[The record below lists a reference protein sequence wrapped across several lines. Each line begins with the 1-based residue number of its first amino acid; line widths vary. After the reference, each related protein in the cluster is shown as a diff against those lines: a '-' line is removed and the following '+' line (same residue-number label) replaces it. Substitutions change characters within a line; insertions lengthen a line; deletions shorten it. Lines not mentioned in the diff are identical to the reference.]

1 MIIMKKKLTATV
13 LTGIVLLAGMQL
25 GSGATA
31 NAADSSLPVI
41 QTLSTQYDISPNRVF
56 YNASTRYIQI
66 DGEDVLKPN
75 TIKNGRAY
83 APSESIAAAVAKAQ
97 TQQPLTFVLIHGAW
111 ADASF
116 WDKTAAELRKAGHT
130 VYAPEYAGHGTLYD
144 PNVTHEQIVTSVV
157 DYIKSKK
164 LTNIVLVG
172 HSFGGTII
180 QKVAEQ
186 IPERIHRLVFFDAF
200 VPLDGQSV
208 VDQAP
213 GLEAGFGHLREA
225 SGNNTLPLP
234 FSMFR
239 DSFVNT
245 ASLSLAK
252 EIYQNA
258 KPEPAGPLF
267 EKLDLKTFYTLE
279 LPKSYLYLT
288 SDTALPQ
295 GSYGWN
301 PTQASHLGQF
311 RLITGEGDH
320 MTTAFAAPKYL
331 EEKLY
336 EASRD

>member
-1 MIIMKKKLTATV
+1 MNTMKKKLATTV
-13 LTGIVLLAGMQL
+13 LTGIVLLAGVQL
-25 GSGATA
+25 GGGATV
-31 NAADSSLPVI
+31 NAEDSSLPVL
-41 QTLSTQYDISPNRVF
+41 QTLSTQYDISPNRVY
-56 YNASTRYIQI
+56 YNVSTRYIQI
-66 DGEDVLKPN
+66 DGENALKPN
-75 TIKNGRAY
+75 AIKDGRTY
-83 APSESIAAAVAKAQ
+83 ASGDSIATAVAKAN

-116 WDKTAAELRKAGHT
+116 WNKTADELRKAGHI
-130 VYAPEYAGHGTLYD
+130 VYTPEYAGHGTLYD
-144 PNVTHEQIVTSVV
+144 PNVTHGQIVTSVV

-164 LTNIVLVG
+164 LTHIVLVG
-172 HSFGGTII
+172 HNFGGTVI

-186 IPERIHRLVFFDAF
+186 IPDRIQRLVFFDAF

-213 GLEAGFGHLREA
+213 GLETAFGHLRES
-225 SGNNTLPLP
+225 SGNNTIPLP
-234 FSMFR
+234 FSLFR

-252 EIYQNA
+252 EIYQSA

-267 EKLDLKTFYTLE
+267 EKLDLKTYYKLE

-295 GSYGWN
+295 GPYGWN

>member
-1 MIIMKKKLTATV
+1 MKLTAV
-13 LTGIVLLAGMQL
+13 LAGAVLLTGLQFG
-25 GSGATA
+25 GSTRA
-31 NAADSSLPVI
+31 NAADSSLPVLH
-41 QTLSTQYDISPNRVF
+41 TLGTQYNISPDRI
-56 YNASTRYIQI
+56 YYDTASKTIQI
-66 DGEDVLKPN
+66 DGGNAFEPQS
-75 TIKNGRAY
+75 IKNGRAY
-83 APSESIAAAVAKAQ
+83 ATADTIAAAASKAR

-111 ADASF
+111 SDASL
-116 WDKTAAELRKAGHT
+116 WDKTAAELRTAGHT

-157 DYIKSKK
+157 DYIQSKQ

-172 HSFGGTII
+172 HSFGGTVI

-186 IPERIHRLVFFDAF
+186 IPERIRRLVFFDAF

-208 VDQAP
+208 VDQGP
-213 GLEAGFGHLREA
+213 GLEAAFGQLREA

-245 ASLSLAK
+245 ASLSLAE
-252 EIYQNA
+252 EIYKSA
-258 KPEPAGPLF
+258 RPEPAGPLF
-267 EKLDLKTFYTLE
+267 EKLDLKKFYTLE

-301 PTQASHLGQF
+301 PAQSSHLGQF

-320 MTTAFAAPKYL
+320 MTTAYAAPKYL

-336 EASRD
+336 EAARD